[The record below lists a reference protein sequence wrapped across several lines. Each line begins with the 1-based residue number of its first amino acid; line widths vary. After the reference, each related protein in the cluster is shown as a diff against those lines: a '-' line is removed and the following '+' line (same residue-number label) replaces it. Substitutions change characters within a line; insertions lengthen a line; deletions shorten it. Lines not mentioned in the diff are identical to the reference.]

1 MLQSGTLCFY
11 KLERHTSILEKMIQQ
26 NQFRDQDNRLL
37 TQRITCFDIGQVS
50 TPRYDSMTYHSSKF
64 HRMQT
69 VRAAKGEANMRKRQK
84 NTMRKADHSSTS
96 SIETDSSMLET
107 RDDDKWLILGMSRG
121 QVIFFN
127 LYNLEILHSRY
138 DVVNSE
144 VSMVRECI
152 KLNLFLVLEKKGNL
166 TLCEFK
172 NNKVQV
178 CHQVKTFR
186 PMFDIAIHND
196 DLLLS
201 FKSGDVE
208 LFKITNV
215 EHQKHYRYSQ
225 VQRRVTG
232 YRHNLTTTE
241 IVKMQKDQGS
251 DGRYRMVRIDVSKA
265 FDHDDPLT
273 SIYVDNCSGRFI
285 TSDSTGLVKIWTK
298 DKQLINEITF
308 HEKVKCVMF
317 IDDNCDILV
326 GHGKFI
332 SLMKVSGYNVKVKL
346 FSLE

>member
-26 NQFRDQDNRLL
+26 NQFRDQDNSLL

-178 CHQVKTFR
+178 CH
-186 PMFDIAIHND
+186 
-196 DLLLS
+196 
-201 FKSGDVE
+201 
-208 LFKITNV
+208 
-215 EHQKHYRYSQ
+215 
-225 VQRRVTG
+225 
-232 YRHNLTTTE
+232 
-241 IVKMQKDQGS
+241 
-251 DGRYRMVRIDVSKA
+251 
-265 FDHDDPLT
+265 
-273 SIYVDNCSGRFI
+273 
-285 TSDSTGLVKIWTK
+285 
-298 DKQLINEITF
+298 
-308 HEKVKCVMF
+308 
-317 IDDNCDILV
+317 
-326 GHGKFI
+326 
-332 SLMKVSGYNVKVKL
+332 
-346 FSLE
+346 